1 MQAFRARFEAYHM
14 GTGEAQG
21 IRSHNE
27 RNLIM
32 KKTEKK
38 TEEHRSEPRTIPDQ
52 YRSVEFSLSK
62 TDPIFQSRV
71 QDVSPSG
78 TGIVVNEGSI
88 ALKYLKVG
96 QVIDMKYNP
105 ENPDDAP
112 EQMKTEIKHI
122 TRIDDGRYR
131 GHYLVGL
138 SIKNK
143 TKP

>member
-131 GHYLVGL
+131 GHSLVGL
-138 SIKNK
+138 AVK
-143 TKP
+143 TRSKP